1 MSEENKEQLER
12 QEGNWRIMS
21 VLQIPWHHID
31 KLAEEDRLFL
41 LNKADEVEGYLRQ
54 QHEEQMKQQQ
64 DNQTQIIPPSPIIT
78 PN

>member
-31 KLAEEDRLFL
+31 KLDKEDRLFL

-64 DNQTQIIPPSPIIT
+64 DSQAQITPPSPIIT

>member
-12 QEGNWRIMS
+12 QEGNWKIMS

-31 KLAEEDRLFL
+31 KLSDEDRLFL
-41 LNKADEVEGYLRQ
+41 LNKATEVEGYLRE
-54 QHEEQMKQQQ
+54 QHETQMQQAET
-64 DNQTQIIPPSPIIT
+64 TQPSTIIT

>member
-1 MSEENKEQLER
+1 
-12 QEGNWRIMS
+12 MS

-31 KLAEEDRLFL
+31 KLDKEDRLFL

-64 DNQTQIIPPSPIIT
+64 DNQAQIIPPSPIIT